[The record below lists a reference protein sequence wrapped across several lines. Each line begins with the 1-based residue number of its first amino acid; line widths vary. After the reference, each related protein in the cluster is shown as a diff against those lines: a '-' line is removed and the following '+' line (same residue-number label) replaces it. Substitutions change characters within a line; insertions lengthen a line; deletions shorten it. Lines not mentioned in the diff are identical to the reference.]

1 MLNRGRE
8 FTCLFF
14 ITMTNTITLN
24 VTEYLEN
31 AYPNLTDSEID
42 LIAGDVTR
50 RWDYTFLTNSVD
62 DKCRE
67 TANYANIELRPP
79 FNTETVANIS
89 DNEVDQFD
97 DESNYEPME
106 HTSEG
111 C

>member
-1 MLNRGRE
+1 MS
-8 FTCLFF
+8 
-14 ITMTNTITLN
+14 NTITLN

-31 AYPNLTDSEID
+31 AYPSLTDEQID
-42 LIAGDVTR
+42 LIASDVSR
-50 RWDYTFLTNSVD
+50 RWDYSWLTDNVD
-62 DKCRE
+62 AKCRE
-67 TANYANIELRPP
+67 TASYANIPLRAP

-97 DESNYEPME
+97 EVSAYEPME

>member
-1 MLNRGRE
+1 MK
-8 FTCLFF
+8 
-14 ITMTNTITLN
+14 NTILLD
-24 VTEYLEN
+24 VQEYLEN
-31 AYPNLTDSEID
+31 AYPSLSDSEID
-42 LIAGDVTR
+42 LIAGDVSR
-50 RWDYTFLTNSVD
+50 RWDYSLLIDNVD
-62 DKCRE
+62 LKCRE
-67 TANYANIELRPP
+67 TANYANIPLRAQ